1 MQSSRGLKKQGRR
14 HRRRQGLARGR
25 TLLIR
30 ALGRS
35 PFSSKNSRRRSL
47 SSRCFSAA
55 CRGQECDGAL
65 SGPLSA
71 LARARSSES
80 DMQVPLEVTE
90 SFPLRWAPAVTP
102 SLCAVLPEPDLLR
115 QHFASEHRARGRHSR
130 AGRSREAHR
139 SSSAQSRRS
148 DSLGQRH
155 WSGVVADN
163 GLVERT
169 MQRTASLGDLGN
181 RQQQQCGANGS
192 VGGSGRAHSS
202 LLLAAWLVDETH
214 LLSISR
220 VSLLPVLQQTRGRHA
235 CTEDKDRRIISLLD
249 A

>member
-1 MQSSRGLKKQGRR
+1 
-14 HRRRQGLARGR
+14 
-25 TLLIR
+25 
-30 ALGRS
+30 
-35 PFSSKNSRRRSL
+35 
-47 SSRCFSAA
+47 
-55 CRGQECDGAL
+55 
-65 SGPLSA
+65 
-71 LARARSSES
+71 
-80 DMQVPLEVTE
+80 
-90 SFPLRWAPAVTP
+90 
-102 SLCAVLPEPDLLR
+102 
-115 QHFASEHRARGRHSR
+115 
-130 AGRSREAHR
+130 
-139 SSSAQSRRS
+139 
-148 DSLGQRH
+148 
-155 WSGVVADN
+155 
-163 GLVERT
+163 